1 MIGMFDSGLGG
12 LSVWRQLRHAL
23 PQQDVVY
30 LADQGYCPYGER
42 SQAEIIARAEAI
54 TAWLLQQGAQL
65 LLIACNTATSAAA
78 RHLRERYPQLPIVGM
93 EPAIKPAVLAS
104 QSGRVGV
111 LATHATLQGDKFRQ
125 LVAQFAGD
133 TLVVPQAGKGFVEL
147 VESGELDSERS
158 RAVVSRALAPLLEH
172 SVDHVV
178 LGCTHY
184 PFLAPLMRQLLP
196 AHIDLIDP
204 TDAVIRQTLRLMQ
217 QHGIATEDGD
227 SARYRFVS
235 TGQPP
240 SMAHFLQHTLGTNA
254 GVEYI
259 DLPG

>member
-54 TAWLLQQGAQL
+54 TAWLLQQGAKL

-104 QSGRVGV
+104 QSGRVELNAASKSEKG
-111 LATHATLQGDKFRQ
+111 GGF
-125 LVAQFAGD
+125 VAARASYM
-133 TLVVPQAGKGFVEL
+133 AGKG
-147 VESGELDSERS
+147 G
-158 RAVVSRALAPLLEH
+158 ATT
-172 SVDHVV
+172 VDD
-178 LGCTHY
+178 
-184 PFLAPLMRQLLP
+184 M
-196 AHIDLIDP
+196 
-204 TDAVIRQTLRLMQ
+204 
-217 QHGIATEDGD
+217 
-227 SARYRFVS
+227 
-235 TGQPP
+235 
-240 SMAHFLQHTLGTNA
+240 
-254 GVEYI
+254 
-259 DLPG
+259 